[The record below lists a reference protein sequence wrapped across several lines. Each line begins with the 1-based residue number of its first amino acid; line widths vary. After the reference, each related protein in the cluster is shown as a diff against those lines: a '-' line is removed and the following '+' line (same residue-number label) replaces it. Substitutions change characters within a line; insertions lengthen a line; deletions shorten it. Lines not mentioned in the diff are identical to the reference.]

1 MPQIHVLCHRPGMN
15 RGGRANP
22 RHAAYDF
29 GVHTPA
35 QLRELLAE
43 PEVTVLVGDVLTE
56 DYVAAI
62 EQHRAALES
71 YVTEVDPAKADAELA
86 AEVAKSEAKV
96 EGMNAAKGK
105 KA

>member
-56 DYVAAI
+56 ALVAA
-62 EQHRAALES
+62 
-71 YVTEVDPAKADAELA
+71 AE
-86 AEVAKSEAKV
+86 AE
-96 EGMNAAKGK
+96 AAKTEAGAAKTGK